1 MRDGAAAPT
10 WFAVAIAFSSPLRL
24 DGGGEMAAMAAALVA
39 REEVDGTAVRTMNL
53 VQMDSGAMRI
63 CEDDEGAKVKTLLLR
78 YGSRFL
84 HGGCGESS
92 HSRCCWCWCVLELR
106 WLLVKAR
113 THVAVGVG
121 ACWSCGGCWCARW
134 WCVVAGFRK
143 VQVRV
148 AICCSLM
155 VQLQIYGARLFWFVV
170 AAAWRMR
177 RCNSL
182 NGWRWWP
189 RIQEC
194 GGCAAKKMV
203 VMEVARRGASLHLR
217 VDRDGAT
224 VVVEQVVQRDVQLCV
239 TGAHG
244 GRRKSGGCQHGWSWW
259 LKLGLGF
266 HVWDEGDDYVAVY
279 DWSDLNVGDC
289 HMAASKWMKF
299 KW

>member
-1 MRDGAAAPT
+1 
-10 WFAVAIAFSSPLRL
+10 
-24 DGGGEMAAMAAALVA
+24 MAAMAAALVA

-143 VQVRV
+143 VQ
-148 AICCSLM
+148 
-155 VQLQIYGARLFWFVV
+155 
-170 AAAWRMR
+170 
-177 RCNSL
+177 
-182 NGWRWWP
+182 
-189 RIQEC
+189 EC

-224 VVVEQVVQRDVQLCV
+224 VVVEQVLTVVGGRAAAASMV
-239 TGAHG
+239 GHG
-244 GRRKSGGCQHGWSWW
+244 G
-259 LKLGLGF
+259 
-266 HVWDEGDDYVAVY
+266 
-279 DWSDLNVGDC
+279 
-289 HMAASKWMKF
+289 
-299 KW
+299 